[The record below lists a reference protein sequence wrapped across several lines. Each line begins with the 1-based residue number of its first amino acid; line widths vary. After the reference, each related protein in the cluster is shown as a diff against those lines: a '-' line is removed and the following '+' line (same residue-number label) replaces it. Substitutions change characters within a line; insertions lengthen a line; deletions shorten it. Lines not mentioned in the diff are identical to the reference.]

1 MLGIERYPLSAGL
14 DSGSGSGSGSSY
26 LETTNVE
33 PVPLGTLQFS
43 TLVEVRVLVFS
54 WSVGWYIVTF
64 LGKRL

>member
-54 WSVGWYIVTF
+54 LSVSLLVVTF
-64 LGKRL
+64 RGKPL